1 LTGWLIGLAARR
13 HQGAPADESWA
24 RIGCTALLGAT
35 YFNSGISKVVY
46 GGLTW
51 ISGLPVQYAIV
62 AQSGMVTGDLAS
74 PYRSWLVATP
84 VAASILSTA
93 TVAFELAGPLMLV
106 GRRVRL
112 CVALG
117 LVGMHTNIYF
127 LTTHI
132 LYWES
137 MVLLLAVARS
147 PDPASPESPAR
158 TTGFLADDRRYRLA
172 VAALAVCASFA
183 IAHQAVRFAR
193 RGTDAPNPPATALV
207 PTVAALRQVGPFTVG
222 QTVAREWSIESL
234 DLRENGLLL
243 TLAGEPGRARFEL
256 TCSSSPSSPFD
267 VGDAHVLYYR
277 QDMEFQKLEA
287 AGRAVQEALR
297 NATGGRDVC
306 EHLRSWRTAAETP
319 LTR

>member
-13 HQGAPADESWA
+13 QQGAPADESWA

-35 YFNSGISKVVY
+35 YFNSGISKIVY

-51 ISGLPVQYAIV
+51 VSGLPVQYAIV

-74 PYRSWLVATP
+74 SYRSWVVATP
-84 VAASILSTA
+84 VAASIMSTA

-112 CVALG
+112 GVALG
-117 LVGMHTNIYF
+117 LVGMHMNIYF

-137 MVLLLAVARS
+137 MVLLLAVALS
-147 PDPASPESPAR
+147 SDPAVPESPPR
-158 TTGFLADDRRYRLA
+158 TTGFLADGRRYYVA

-183 IAHQAVRFAR
+183 IAHQAVRYGR
-193 RGTDAPNPPATALV
+193 RVTDEQMPPARPLA
-207 PTVAALRQVGPFTVG
+207 PTVAVLRQVGPFTVG
-222 QTVAREWSIESL
+222 ETVAQAWSIESL
-234 DLRENGLLL
+234 QLRESGLLL
-243 TLAGEPGRARFEL
+243 TLSGEPGRVRFEL
-256 TCSSSPSSPFD
+256 TCSSALSSPFD
-267 VGDAHVLYYR
+267 VGDAHILYW

-287 AGRAVQEALR
+287 AGRALQEELR
-297 NATGGRDVC
+297 NATGGREVC
-306 EHLRSWRTAAETP
+306 ERLRSWRTAAETP
-319 LTR
+319 ATR